1 VARTLTD
8 NIQTG
13 EAMILQFGKYKGKDL
28 QAVSDESYIMWLAK
42 PVYTGKYYKSLHSTE
57 LNWKVP
63 FNVKM
68 AARGELFRRG
78 YKLVGE
84 RFEK

>member
-1 VARTLTD
+1 MARTLTD

-68 AARGELFRRG
+68 AARGEHFRRG

>member
-1 VARTLTD
+1 
-8 NIQTG
+8 
-13 EAMILQFGKYKGKDL
+13 MILKFGKYKGREL
-28 QAVSDESYIMWLAK
+28 SSLTDESYLQWLAK
-42 PVYTGKYYKSLHSTE
+42 PTYTGKYYKSIHSTE

-63 FNVKM
+63 FDVKM

>member
-1 VARTLTD
+1 
-8 NIQTG
+8 
-13 EAMILQFGKYKGKDL
+13 MILKFGKYKGREL
-28 QAVSDESYIMWLAK
+28 SSLTDESYLQWLAK
-42 PVYTGKYYKSLHSTE
+42 PMYTGKYYKSIHSTE

-63 FNVKM
+63 FDVKM
-68 AARGELFRRG
+68 AARGELFSRG

>member
-1 VARTLTD
+1 MLSD
-8 NIQTG
+8 KKDL
-13 EAMILQFGKYKGKDL
+13 EMKLSFGKYKGHKL
-28 QAVSDESYIMWLAK
+28 SSLVDEPYLMWLAK

-57 LNWKVP
+57 LTWKVP
-63 FNVKM
+63 FDVKM
-68 AARGELFRRG
+68 AARGELFSRG

>member
-1 VARTLTD
+1 MKLK
-8 NIQTG
+8 
-13 EAMILQFGKYKGKDL
+13 FGKYKDREL
-28 QAVSDESYIMWLAK
+28 QSLTDESYLMWLAK

-68 AARGELFRRG
+68 AAREELFRRG

>member
-1 VARTLTD
+1 MKLS
-8 NIQTG
+8 
-13 EAMILQFGKYKGKDL
+13 FGKYKGIKIKDL
-28 QAVSDESYIMWLAK
+28 TDEAYLIWLSK
-42 PVYTGKYYKSLHSTE
+42 PVYSGKYYKSIHSTE

-63 FNVKM
+63 FDVKM
-68 AARGELFRRG
+68 AARGELFSRG

>member
-1 VARTLTD
+1 MV
-8 NIQTG
+8 
-13 EAMILQFGKYKGKDL
+13 LQFGKYRGKDL

-42 PVYTGKYYKSLHSTE
+42 PVYSGKFYKSLHSTE

-63 FNVKM
+63 FDVRV
-68 AARGELFRRG
+68 AARKELERRG

-84 RFEK
+84 RWEK

>member
-1 VARTLTD
+1 
-8 NIQTG
+8 
-13 EAMILQFGKYKGKDL
+13 MILKFGKYKGREL
-28 QAVSDESYIMWLAK
+28 SSLTDESYLQWLAK
-42 PVYTGKYYKSLHSTE
+42 PTYTGKYYKSLHSTE

-63 FNVKM
+63 FDVKM
-68 AARGELFRRG
+68 AARGELFSRG

>member
-1 VARTLTD
+1 MKLK
-8 NIQTG
+8 
-13 EAMILQFGKYKGKDL
+13 FGKYKGQDL
-28 QAVSDESYIMWLAK
+28 GSLTDEAYLKWLAK
-42 PVYTGKYYKSLHSTE
+42 PVYSGKYYKSLHSTE

-63 FNVKM
+63 FDVKM

-78 YKLVGE
+78 YQLVGE

>member
-1 VARTLTD
+1 MKLS
-8 NIQTG
+8 
-13 EAMILQFGKYKGKDL
+13 FGKYKGQEL
-28 QAVSDESYIMWLAK
+28 SSLTDENYLMWLAK
-42 PVYTGKYYKSLHSTE
+42 PMYTGKYYKSIHSTE

-63 FNVKM
+63 FDVKM
-68 AARGELFRRG
+68 AARGELFSRG

>member
-1 VARTLTD
+1 MKL
-8 NIQTG
+8 N
-13 EAMILQFGKYKGKDL
+13 FGKYKGQEL
-28 QAVSDESYIMWLAK
+28 SLLTDENYLMWLAK
-42 PVYTGKYYKSLHSTE
+42 PMYTGKYYKSIHSTE
-57 LNWKVP
+57 LNWKIP